1 MKHWSNYFAKRDAC
15 KDALVGVE
23 KYPTFQS
30 WWDDC
35 QRADWML
42 WGLSRLNPVPIEFWK
57 SVVMCA
63 RSVLPNFESVFPDD
77 NRPRKAIETRERWI
91 LDPNSVTDIELESVR
106 LAARLAARSAAW
118 SARSARSAA
127 RSAAESARSAAWSAA
142 ESARSAAWSAAESA
156 AWSARSA
163 RSAAWSAAESA
174 AWSAVESATLKE
186 LADKI
191 REIMPKVP
199 EVESE
204 VYHLKET
211 P

>member
-42 WGLSRLNPVPIEFWK
+42 WGYSRLNPVPIEFWK

-91 LDPNSVTDIELESVR
+91 LDPNSVTDNKLKSVRSAAR
-106 LAARLAARSAAW
+106 LAALVAARSAEPAAWLAARSAAE
-118 SARSARSAA
+118 A
-127 RSAAESARSAAWSAA
+127 
-142 ESARSAAWSAAESA
+142 ARSAAWSAAESA

-204 VYHLKET
+204 VN
-211 P
+211 

>member
-42 WGLSRLNPVPIEFWK
+42 WGYSRLNPVPIEFWK

-91 LDPNSVTDIELESVR
+91 LDPNSVTNIELKSASKSAR
-106 LAARLAARSAAW
+106 LAARLAEAAW
-118 SARSARSAA
+118 SASESAWSAEAASWSAVRS
-127 RSAAESARSAAWSAA
+127 AESASWSAA
-142 ESARSAAWSAAESA
+142 ESAW
-156 AWSARSA
+156 
-163 RSAAWSAAESA
+163 
-174 AWSAVESATLKE
+174 WSAVESATLKE

-204 VYHLKET
+204 VN
-211 P
+211 